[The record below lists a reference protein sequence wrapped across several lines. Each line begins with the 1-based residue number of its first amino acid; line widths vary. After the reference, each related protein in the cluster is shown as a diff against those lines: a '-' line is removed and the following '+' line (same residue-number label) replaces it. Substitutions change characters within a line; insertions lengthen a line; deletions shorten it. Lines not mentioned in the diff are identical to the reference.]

1 MENPIKQSDI
11 NALTA
16 DVERL
21 KKDLAKALDHLKT
34 GAINSAN
41 NLRDDVTDEAAAL
54 YEAVSRKGQRT
65 AKALEK
71 QIEDQPMTSVLV
83 AFAAGFLIS
92 RLTDR
97 R

>member
-11 NALTA
+11 NAIAA

-21 KKDLAKALDHLKT
+21 KKDLAKAMAHLKN
-34 GAINSAN
+34 ASINSAT
-41 NLRDDVTDEAAAL
+41 NLADNVSDEASAL
-54 YEAVSRKGQRT
+54 YDVMARKSQRT

-71 QIEDQPMTSVLV
+71 QVEEQPLTSLLV
-83 AFAAGFLIS
+83 AFAAGFFIS
-92 RLTDR
+92 RMTDR

>member
-11 NALTA
+11 NAIAA

-21 KKDLAKALDHLKT
+21 KKDLAKAMEHLKS
-34 GAINSAN
+34 ASINSAT
-41 NLRDDVTDEAAAL
+41 NLADNVSEEAAAL
-54 YEAVSRKGQRT
+54 YEAVARKSQRT

-71 QIEDQPMTSVLV
+71 QVEDQPLTSLLV
-83 AFAAGFLIS
+83 AFAAGFFIS